1 MASIGSCCL
10 APEDSIESIEARGL
24 KCPLPVLKLEKR
36 LASLDAGER
45 LVVLATDP
53 MAKIDIPLY
62 CRKLGYSCAIDN
74 RDEGVLAFTIA
85 KPAAAAAPAGGSA

>member
-1 MASIGSCCL
+1 MPSDTRPDLIDC
-10 APEDSIESIEARGL
+10 RGL

-36 LASLDAGER
+36 VESVAPGTV

-62 CRKLGYSCAIDN
+62 CRQHGHACEVTT
-74 RDEGVLAFTIA
+74 EGDVLRFEVVR
-85 KPAAAAAPAGGSA
+85 G